1 MPMLSEHA
9 QSQSAQR
16 PELVGHRS
24 TSSNHSQTDSPS
36 TSPPQHNSKSKAH
49 KHVVGRTHARVPS
62 SKSLHKLT
70 KAHGNEGS
78 HTDLKKLNRN
88 SSATSLKKN
97 SSHVSLKRNRSAAD
111 VSKRPKS
118 SQGQTKRPTSVH
130 FEIGDQDQ
138 DQDQDDG
145 GWEEASSSASPALS
159 RSASRLSSHQS
170 SAKAS
175 ASNSQ
180 PHSPLHSPSFKTQTR
195 ANTDV
200 EKERQSVRPTADAKI
215 ITQRLLQ
222 RTPSHNTTKMSLA
235 TATPTVTGSHSTDSI
250 GKSHTSMLNG
260 TPKDSS
266 KEDMVSRFVGEAG
279 TPSEHSP
286 FLNNRKEVPIHTV
299 DEVKKSKS
307 MSHLS
312 RPEQRDED
320 DDDTESALAPRSR
333 KSSTTHAYNPPQQS
347 RTQQKLWLQRAS
359 SNIEPQQLAPG
370 AAINGLPGI
379 QAGLGGLVGTVY
391 DGRDPRIKIQLERT
405 GLEYLVVRRH
415 QDPVGQ
421 ALKRLSQLPGADKNR
436 QIAAHSPKKS
446 DGGAG
451 AYGLSQSLKESRR
464 PGKDKGGARSSY
476 DGGSQDDGGLSGRTN
491 DDDDGVGSVLRSIWE
506 KNYDLNASTE

>member
-1 MPMLSEHA
+1 MPSEHA
-9 QSQSAQR
+9 QSPSAR
-16 PELVGHRS
+16 RAELGDHRS
-24 TSSNHSQTDSPS
+24 TSSIHSQTESPS
-36 TSPPQHNSKSKAH
+36 TTPPHHNSKSKAH
-49 KHVVGRTHARVPS
+49 KHVVGRTYARVPS
-62 SKSLHKLT
+62 TKSLHKST

-97 SSHVSLKRNRSAAD
+97 SSHASLKRNRSSAD
-111 VSKRPKS
+111 ISKRPKS
-118 SQGQTKRPTSVH
+118 SHGQEKRPTSVH
-130 FEIGDQDQ
+130 FEIG
-138 DQDQDDG
+138 DQDDG

-170 SAKAS
+170 SAKPS
-175 ASNSQ
+175 ANNSQ
-180 PHSPLHSPSFKTQTR
+180 PNSPVHSPSSKAPTTS
-195 ANTDV
+195 ADGGSD
-200 EKERQSVRPTADAKI
+200 RQSARPTSDAKI
-215 ITQRLLQ
+215 ITERLLQ

-235 TATPTVTGSHSTDSI
+235 TATPTVGNNRSPDSM
-250 GKSHTSMLNG
+250 GKSHSSTFNG
-260 TPKDSS
+260 TPKTGS
-266 KEDMVSRFVGEAG
+266 KEDMVSRFVGGSG
-279 TPSEHSP
+279 TPNESSP
-286 FLNNRKEVPIHTV
+286 FLKNRKEAPKHAV

-307 MSHLS
+307 MGNLS
-312 RPEQRDED
+312 RPEQHRDED

-333 KSSTTHAYNPPQQS
+333 KSSTGHAYVPPQQS

-359 SNIEPQQLAPG
+359 SNIEPQQMAPG
-370 AAINGLPGI
+370 AAINGLSAI
-379 QAGLGGLVGTVY
+379 QGGLGGLVGTGY

-446 DGGAG
+446 DGGGAG

-464 PGKDKGGARSSY
+464 FGKDKTGGGRSSY
-476 DGGSQDDGGLSGRTN
+476 DGGSQDDAGLSRRTN
-491 DDDDGVGSVLRSIWE
+491 DEEDGVGSILRSIWE
-506 KNYDLNASTE
+506 KNYDLSTSAD